1 MNAATQTLGDHCHQR
16 LWRATAI
23 RRRKA
28 CENPSGPA
36 RTKQPLLH
44 RKTRILS
51 EAPNNREKACHKVRH
66 EYSQRLT
73 KLKAR
78 TRVTAFMLL
87 ASGYLSLPLA
97 AQETG
102 QPEATSPP
110 KAQTSNQT
118 SSGISTE
125 PASVPV
131 DQIIQRFAE
140 REAEF
145 KTERD
150 NFTYVQTFVVQ
161 TIDDDGRPDGEYRM
175 TSDIT
180 FTPSGRRYENIT
192 YAPPPTL
199 ERVSLSEQDLA
210 DLKDIQ
216 PFVLTTD
223 ELPKYDISYVGREQV
238 DEISTYVFDVKPK
251 KIEKNQ
257 RYFQGR
263 VWVDDKDLE
272 IVKTYGKAV
281 PDIRKHGDENV
292 FPRFET
298 YRENIEGHYWFPT
311 YTHAD
316 DMLHFSSGD
325 VHIRMTVRYSEY
337 KRFRVTFRL
346 LSPGQDEQQNP

>member
-1 MNAATQTLGDHCHQR
+1 
-16 LWRATAI
+16 
-23 RRRKA
+23 
-28 CENPSGPA
+28 
-36 RTKQPLLH
+36 
-44 RKTRILS
+44 
-51 EAPNNREKACHKVRH
+51 
-66 EYSQRLT
+66 
-73 KLKAR
+73 
-78 TRVTAFMLL
+78 MLL
-87 ASGYLSLPLA
+87 ASGYLSLA

-102 QPEATSPP
+102 LPEATSPP
-110 KAQTSNQT
+110 RAQTSNQT
-118 SSGISTE
+118 ASGISTE

-199 ERVSLSEQDLA
+199 ERVALSEQDLA

-216 PFVLTTD
+216 PFVLTTE

-272 IVKTYGKAV
+272 
-281 PDIRKHGDENV
+281 
-292 FPRFET
+292 
-298 YRENIEGHYWFPT
+298 
-311 YTHAD
+311 
-316 DMLHFSSGD
+316 
-325 VHIRMTVRYSEY
+325 
-337 KRFRVTFRL
+337 
-346 LSPGQDEQQNP
+346 

>member
-1 MNAATQTLGDHCHQR
+1 
-16 LWRATAI
+16 
-23 RRRKA
+23 
-28 CENPSGPA
+28 
-36 RTKQPLLH
+36 
-44 RKTRILS
+44 
-51 EAPNNREKACHKVRH
+51 VRH

-73 KLKAR
+73 TLRAR
-78 TRVTAFMLL
+78 TLATAFVLW
-87 ASGYLSLPLA
+87 ASGSLFLPLA

-102 QPEATSPP
+102 PPEVTPPP
-110 KAQTSNQT
+110 KARTSNQT
-118 SSGISTE
+118 ASGISIE
-125 PASVPV
+125 PSPVPV
-131 DQIIQRFAE
+131 DQVIQRFAE

-175 TSDIT
+175 TSDIIY
-180 FTPSGRRYENIT
+180 TPSGRRYENIT

-210 DLKDIQ
+210 DLKNIQ
-216 PFVLTTD
+216 PFVLTTE

-251 KIEKNQ
+251 SIEKNQ

-281 PDIRKHGDENV
+281 PDIRKHGNENV

-311 YTHAD
+311 YTRAD
-316 DMLHFSSGD
+316 DVLHFSSGD